1 MASATDST
9 SIQQQQ
15 QQQLPTIV
23 VLISGSGS
31 NLQALI
37 DATQNTNQDSGSPSL
52 KANIIGVISN
62 RQKAYGLER
71 AQKAG
76 IPTETVSLKRF
87 KDQGKSREDF
97 DDAVATLITTKYQP
111 DLVVLAGW
119 MHILS
124 PRFLAH
130 FPRDN
135 VMNLHPALPGQFDG
149 AHAIDRAFE
158 AFQQGTISETGIM
171 VHKVIADVD
180 RGQVILQQ
188 PVPILPSDTL
198 STLEDRIHLAEHD
211 IIVRGAQAFL
221 DELTGKQQQQ

>member
-1 MASATDST
+1 MSANK
-9 SIQQQQ
+9 
-15 QQQLPTIV
+15 LPTIV

-37 DATQNTNQDSGSPSL
+37 DATHSQPPRLN
-52 KANIIGVISN
+52 ANIIGVISN

-71 AQKAG
+71 ARQAG

-87 KDQGKSREDF
+87 KDQGKTREDF
-97 DDAVATLITTKYQP
+97 DDAVATLITDTYRP

-130 FPRDN
+130 FPRHN

-158 AFQQGTISETGIM
+158 AFQQGQIKETGIM

-188 PVPILPSDTL
+188 PVPILDTDTL
-198 STLEDRIHLAEHD
+198 ETLEERIHTAEHQ
-211 IIVRGAQAFL
+211 IIVQGAQVFL
-221 DELTGKQQQQ
+221 DELMATP